1 MKIAAA
7 QIACALGDLD
17 ANLRKIRD
25 FSARAREGGAGL
37 IVFPE
42 MVDTGYAMPVIQAC
56 ARPWS
61 EGAVPELQKAAKS
74 LSIAIICGVSE
85 RDAASIYNSQVF
97 IGANGKVVGSY
108 RKTHLFTAAP
118 IGEDKCFSPGN
129 ELTSFPFG
137 GLRLGLSICYDLRFP
152 EVYRTL
158 AIEEDVNVFVL
169 SSAWPFPRVEHFRI
183 LAVARA
189 IENQSYVIVSNRVG
203 VDDGVTFC
211 GSSAIIDPYGVTIA
225 SASADREE
233 LVQAEISEEAISSV
247 RNRMAV
253 FAQRRPGLYEQ
264 ARGNRQGRASGASDY
279 LQTRS
284 LE

>member
-1 MKIAAA
+1 VKIAAA

-17 ANLRKIRD
+17 ANLRKICD
-25 FSARAREGGAGL
+25 FSARAKDGGAEL

-42 MVDTGYAMPVIQAC
+42 MADTGYAMPVIQAC

-61 EGAVPELQKAAKS
+61 EGAVPELQRFAQS
-74 LSIAIICGVSE
+74 LSLAIVCGVSE
-85 RDAASIYNSQVF
+85 RDGASIYNSQVF
-97 IGANGKVVGSY
+97 IDANGNVVGSY

-137 GLRLGLSICYDLRFP
+137 GGLRLGLSICYDLRFP

-158 AIEEDVNVFVL
+158 AIEGDVNVFIL

-183 LAVARA
+183 LATARA

-203 VDDGVTFC
+203 TDEGVTFC
-211 GSSAIIDPYGVTIA
+211 GTSAIIDPYGVTIA
-225 SASADREE
+225 SASTDREE
-233 LVQAEISEEAISSV
+233 LVQAEVSEEAITSI
-247 RNRMAV
+247 RNKMAV
-253 FAQRRPGLYEQ
+253 FAQRRPDLY
-264 ARGNRQGRASGASDY
+264 GKCRA
-279 LQTRS
+279 
-284 LE
+284 